1 MQVSEVYWDFAQNI
15 RGKLRDEI
23 NGVVKFEI
31 YEHIDTVIFK
41 IYFKEFDFHYAINEV
56 QSVIYEGK
64 TEEVVDDILH
74 RYRKT
79 ILNAFFKSDERKRK
93 EQEEC
98 V

>member
-1 MQVSEVYWDFAQNI
+1 MANDIYWDFAHSV
-15 RGKLRDEI
+15 RGRLKEEV
-23 NGVVKFEI
+23 NGMIKFEI
-31 YEHIDTVIFK
+31 YGSIDTVIFK
-41 IYFKEFDFHYAINEV
+41 IYFKKFEFHYAINEV
-56 QSVIYEGK
+56 QSVIYEGR